1 MPPVGKYPALRLEHG
16 MYGHQFTFFRCAPG
30 PRVLCPPRSRCPTR
44 VPFCSNDAP
53 GDADT
58 SRLLAALLA
67 EPGFG
72 TACMKDAAGG

>member
-1 MPPVGKYPALRLEHG
+1 
-16 MYGHQFTFFRCAPG
+16 MYGHQFTFFRCASG
-30 PRVLCPPRSRCPTR
+30 SRVLCPTRSRRPTP

-72 TACMKDAAGG
+72 TACMKDEAEG